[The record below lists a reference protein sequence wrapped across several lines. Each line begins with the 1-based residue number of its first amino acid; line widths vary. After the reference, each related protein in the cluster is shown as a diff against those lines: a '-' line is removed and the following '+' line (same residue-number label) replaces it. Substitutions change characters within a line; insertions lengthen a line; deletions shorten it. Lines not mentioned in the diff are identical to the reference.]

1 MKRKLAV
8 ILLGAALTITGCG
21 MTAGASETGTE
32 TAAEEVI
39 TEAESETA
47 TAKETESASDT
58 EEASETEIRKHT
70 SGRRTGLQSSGLC
83 DSGRLQRFGSDPDKD

>member
-47 TAKETESASDT
+47 TAEETESASDT
-58 EEASETEIRKHT
+58 EEASETETESTLPAEEPDYKALDYVT
-70 SGRRTGLQSSGLC
+70 LGDYKGLEVT
-83 DSGRLQRFGSDPDKD
+83 

>member
-32 TAAEEVI
+32 TA
-39 TEAESETA
+39 
-47 TAKETESASDT
+47 
-58 EEASETEIRKHT
+58 
-70 SGRRTGLQSSGLC
+70 GRGSHHR
-83 DSGRLQRFGSDPDKD
+83 GRE

>member
-47 TAKETESASDT
+47 TETEPSSFLYSFFT
-58 EEASETEIRKHT
+58 WPFSSRT
-70 SGRRTGLQSSGLC
+70 SFVANPSPSI
-83 DSGRLQRFGSDPDKD
+83 